1 MSKQAVCYQAS
12 RSAMQSA
19 RGNSARL
26 SRGVAVVGLLAIVT
40 ILAASPHVSLAE
52 EPQSYLNHPGAQRL
66 IDEMVTKEGF
76 ERAPLEA
83 LFAGAHRKDSIL
95 EAIARPAEKTKPWH
109 EYRKIFVTEDRTQQ
123 GVEFVKRYGAEL
135 RRAEREYGVP
145 VEIIAAIIGV
155 ETRYGRHTGRY
166 RVIDALSTLAF
177 DYPPRSPFF
186 SGELHA
192 YLLMTR
198 EQSLPPAELKG
209 SYAGAMGYGQFIPSS
224 YRAYAVDFDHDGV
237 TDIIGNPVDAI
248 GSVANYFKQHQW
260 RPGLP
265 VVASAEISE
274 GYRAEWANDGL
285 KPRRSL
291 SEFNA
296 AGIRSTQP
304 MAPETP
310 ATLMA
315 FEGEDG
321 PEYWL
326 GWHNFYVITRYN
338 HSAMYAMSVFQLS
351 EAIGQ
356 RL

>member
-1 MSKQAVCYQAS
+1 VRGRILGAINSSKCVCSVLQ
-12 RSAMQSA
+12 
-19 RGNSARL
+19 
-26 SRGVAVVGLLAIVT
+26 GLLI
-40 ILAASPHVSLAE
+40 SLASGLALADTASYGDH
-52 EPQSYLNHPGAQRL
+52 PQARAL
-66 IDEMVTKEGF
+66 ITEMVTEQGF
-76 ERAPLEA
+76 ERDALEA
-83 LFAGAHRKDSIL
+83 LFAGAQRKDSIL
-95 EAIARPAEKTKPWH
+95 EAIARPAEKTKPWY

-123 GVEFVKRYGAEL
+123 GVDFVRRYGDSL
-135 RRAEREYGVP
+135 QRAERLYGVP
-145 VEIIAAIIGV
+145 REMIAAIIGV

-177 DYPPRSPFF
+177 DYPPRADFF
-186 SGELHA
+186 REQLRA

-198 EQSLPPAELKG
+198 EQSLAADELKG

-224 YRAYAVDFDHDGV
+224 YRAYAVDFDGDGV
-237 TDIIGNPVDAI
+237 VDIIDNPVDAI

-260 RPGLP
+260 RAGLP
-265 VVASAEISE
+265 VAARATVTAD
-274 GYRAEWANDGL
+274 YRAEWANDGL

-291 SEFNA
+291 AELA
-296 AGIRSTQP
+296 EGGIQSAQA
-304 MAPETP
+304 MAPGTL

-338 HSAMYAMSVFQLS
+338 HSAMYAMSVYQLS
-351 EAIGQ
+351 EAIGE